1 VLVFDKI
8 FYFLMAYYNLYSNN
22 VVERNGTK
30 IAKYHLAKAIS
41 AFIKAKTVMFS
52 VAYPVAFT

>member
-1 VLVFDKI
+1 
-8 FYFLMAYYNLYSNN
+8 MAYYNLYSNN